1 MTDDRGLIPVSVDE
15 YDRLYPQYEKALRE
29 RAIEPDTTFQEW
41 LRQRRD
47 SIAPGQA

>member
-1 MTDDRGLIPVSVDE
+1 MDDKDIIPVSSDE

-29 RAIEPDTTFQEW
+29 GAIDPHATFQEW

-47 SIAPGQA
+47 SISERIP